1 VPFFKL
7 KMETLVK
14 RSLIGLLAIV
24 VSLITYY
31 FFYGWYD
38 VFPWAI
44 VAFTVGYI
52 SKDRRDSIFNGAI
65 FGYFL
70 FLVYIFAGYKNKTGT
85 SGFIY
90 FILFDLFFSLV
101 GAIAGIIGSFI
112 GNWVKRKFGR

>member
-1 VPFFKL
+1 MKKYVTNL
-7 KMETLVK
+7 L
-14 RSLIGLLAIV
+14 SGLSGALLGLI
-24 VSLITYY
+24 SYY

-44 VAFTVGYI
+44 AALIIGYT
-52 SKDRRDSIFNGAI
+52 SKDRRGSIINGAI

-90 FILFDLFFSLV
+90 FIIFNLFFSLV
-101 GAIAGIIGSFI
+101 GSIAGIVGSFI
-112 GNWVKRKFGR
+112 GNWFKQKFGR